1 MQTTFEETQLPT
13 FLKNRRRNQKIFKQA
28 HPLSLRRKNPAF
40 GSRGKRQENLLLF
53 SGFGLVLFA
62 AGMALNNVLS

>member
-1 MQTTFEETQLPT
+1 MQTTFEETQLPI
-13 FLKNRRRNQKIFKQA
+13 FLKNKRRNQKIFRQEQ
-28 HPLSLRRKNPAF
+28 PLSLRRRSPVS
-40 GSRGKRQENLLLF
+40 GPRGKRQENLLLF